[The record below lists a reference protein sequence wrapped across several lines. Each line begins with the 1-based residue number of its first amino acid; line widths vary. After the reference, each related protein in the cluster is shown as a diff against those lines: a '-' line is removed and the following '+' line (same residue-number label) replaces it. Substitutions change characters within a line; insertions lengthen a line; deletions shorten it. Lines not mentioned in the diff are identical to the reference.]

1 MDGAGDG
8 RCRSARGGR
17 GGATGD
23 GQGGAAG
30 DGRGGALEL
39 QELVDGGE
47 IGMDE
52 AEQKHL
58 FRQRRS

>member
-8 RCRSARGGR
+8 RCRSARGGG

-30 DGRGGALEL
+30 DGRGGALKL
-39 QELVDGGE
+39 
-47 IGMDE
+47 
-52 AEQKHL
+52 
-58 FRQRRS
+58 